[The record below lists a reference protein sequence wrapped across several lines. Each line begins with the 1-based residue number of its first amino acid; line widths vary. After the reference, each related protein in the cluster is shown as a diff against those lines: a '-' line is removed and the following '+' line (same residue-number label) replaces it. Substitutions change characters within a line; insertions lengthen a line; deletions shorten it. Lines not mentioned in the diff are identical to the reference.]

1 MEYST
6 VYVGMD
12 VHKDTFSVCCYTYED
27 DKCKFKRSFSSCR
40 VESSPTLSLKNIVC
54 IGETCMLTGW

>member
-27 DKCKFKRSFSSCR
+27 DKCKFKVSA
-40 VESSPTLSLKNIVC
+40 K
-54 IGETCMLTGW
+54 